1 MEMNNYVEALQQTM
15 QAAIAEA
22 ERLRDE
28 ALRDREAA
36 ADIRMETQALLNQ
49 YEHEANAAAV
59 AAADIWLTDLH
70 QKVHQLC
77 GVSRTS

>member
-1 MEMNNYVEALQQTM
+1 MNNYVEALQQTM

-28 ALRDREAA
+28 ALRDHEAA

-59 AAADIWLTDLH
+59 AAADIWLTDLR